1 MFIFSRTT
9 NGEQQP
15 RRRMGCLSGCLVFFL
30 IYFACSAIVGWIMG
44 DAFATSKV
52 VTLENNTIYRLKMDG
67 VLVEQGQEEDPFSS
81 FYGELPGMG
90 GTTSTV
96 GLDQILSNIRLAKND
111 DRILGIWLDGAGMSM
126 GPASAKAI
134 RDALLDFKQSGKWII
149 ASAKQYGQTNYYVA
163 SVADRICLDPTGSVS
178 WNGLSAQKMYYTR
191 LFEKVGVEM
200 QIIKVGTF
208 KSAVEPYFRTSM
220 SPEDRLQTMQ
230 YVNGI
235 WDEYKAEV
243 SEARNIPV
251 DQLNALADQY
261 MGLQSAQ
268 AQLQAGL
275 VDTIVYTQ
283 DMDSLLRIYA
293 GTKEYK
299 TLTTTKLAQVK
310 RTESLATDEIAVLYL
325 DGTITDE
332 TGDGIVGKE
341 VVKTIKKIRKNDNV
355 KALVLRVNSPG
366 GSADAS
372 EQIWHAI
379 ENVKADSIPVV
390 VSMGDYAAS
399 GGYYI
404 SCGAD
409 YIYAEPTTITGSIG
423 IFGTIPSIAKLR
435 EKIGLDMDGI
445 TTNKHS
451 GLESNIPYKTM
462 TPEETQLMQNM
473 VERGYELFTTRCAD
487 GRGVSQ
493 EYIKSV
499 GEGRVWLG
507 TKAKELQLVDE
518 IGNID
523 DAIAKAV
530 EMAALE
536 SYKLTYYPEVKDPIE
551 ELLKKLDNTTPEE
564 QLINKI
570 REFAAQPRV
579 MALTPEVIIQ

>member
-30 IYFACSAIVGWIMG
+30 IYFACSAILGWIMG

-111 DRILGIWLDGAGMSM
+111 DRILGIWLDGADMSM
-126 GPASAKAI
+126 GSASAKAI

-178 WNGLSAQKMYYTR
+178 WNGLAAQKMYYTR
-191 LFEKVGVEM
+191 LFEKIGVEM

-220 SPEDRLQTMQ
+220 SPEDRMQTMQ

-293 GTKEYK
+293 GTKDYK

-325 DGTITDE
+325 DGAITDE

-341 VVKTIKKIRKNDNV
+341 VVKTIKKIRKNDNI

-435 EKIGLDMDGI
+435 EKIGLDIDGI

-530 EMAALE
+530 ELAALE

-564 QLINKI
+564 QLVNKI

>member
-30 IYFACSAIVGWIMG
+30 IYFACSAILGWIMG

-111 DRILGIWLDGAGMSM
+111 DRILGIWLDGADMSM
-126 GPASAKAI
+126 GSASAKAI

-178 WNGLSAQKMYYTR
+178 WNGLAAQKMYYTR
-191 LFEKVGVEM
+191 LFEKIGVEM

-220 SPEDRLQTMQ
+220 SPEDRMQTMQ

-341 VVKTIKKIRKNDNV
+341 VVKTIKKIRKNDNI

-435 EKIGLDMDGI
+435 EKIGLDIDGI

-530 EMAALE
+530 ELAALE

-564 QLINKI
+564 QLVNKI